1 MERTSLCSEAAT
13 YAGIDEES
21 LRGVDGSN
29 QSREIVVGAVEVL
42 V

>member
-13 YAGIDEES
+13 CAGIDEES
-21 LRGVDGSN
+21 LRGVDESN
-29 QSREIVVGAVEVL
+29 QSREIAVGVVEVL